1 MHDLGVFSLQAALTG
16 ADAEARLDSIDSL
29 IDSWLSGK
37 GAPDA
42 RAQEGKFKSLT
53 GEDEGKFI
61 RKLTKTSVGSLREIQ
76 LVETTASGQIFTTE
90 IFAAKDSACVTIFSS
105 LSVMSVN
112 NVVTPVQVYPRCPKV
127 IRTLVELFNDWTLG
141 GQLVPTPKTMEV
153 FEESTALNLCDLLQ
167 SPARNLPIVVV
178 SVDPDEVVWPEL
190 PHELSRDLVGIAQ
203 VAAVDEEGSWVLTDE
218 LGKQNSCYLGAVR
231 LYWPVPTQGAAA
243 LKGTVWT
250 ATHLIDAF
258 GAGVSGMKRFLSQ
271 MRRTVMS
278 TAALT
283 IARPKI
289 IGEIQS
295 AAMHERFLT
304 LGAEAREKELES
316 IVDENSQL
324 VLQLNEARQQ
334 IAQLQR
340 RLAYSH
346 NAGED
351 DDNAT
356 EDQTAPS
363 QQPGNAHT
371 PALAGELRHY
381 KKIGKK
387 GEVDNLVVTKACNHN
402 ESSWRPAFK
411 AVQAE
416 KGVQKLEGRNNWK
429 SFQKCSACTGGGR
442 WRVQW

>member
-1 MHDLGVFSLQAALTG
+1 MHDLGVFSLQAALSE
-16 ADAEARLDSIDSL
+16 ADAEVRLSSVDSL
-29 IDSWLSGK
+29 IDAWLSDK

-42 RAQEGKFKSLT
+42 RVHEGQFKSLT
-53 GEDEGKFI
+53 GDGEGKFT
-61 RKLTKTSVGSLREIQ
+61 RKLTETSVGSLREIQ
-76 LVETTASGQIFTTE
+76 LVETTASGQIFTTA
-90 IFAAKDSACVTIFSS
+90 IFAAKHSACVTIFSS

-127 IRTLVELFNDWTLG
+127 IRSLIESFNDWTLG
-141 GQLVPTPKTMEV
+141 GQPVPAPKAIEV
-153 FEESTALNLCDLLQ
+153 FEESTALSFCGLLQ
-167 SPARNLPIVVV
+167 SPARNLPIVAV

-190 PHELSRDLVGIAQ
+190 AHELSRDLVGIAQ

-231 LYWPVPTQGAAA
+231 LYWPVPTQGTEA

-250 ATHLIDAF
+250 AAHLIDAF
-258 GAGVSGMKRFLSQ
+258 GAGGSGMKRFLSQ

-334 IAQLQR
+334 IADLQR
-340 RLAYSH
+340 RLAYSRS
-346 NAGED
+346 AGGA
-351 DDNAT
+351 DDNVNEGDT
-356 EDQTAPS
+356 TTP
-363 QQPGNAHT
+363 QQAGNAHT
-371 PALAGELRHY
+371 PPVVGELRHY

-411 AVQAE
+411 AIQAE
-416 KGVQKLEGRNNWK
+416 KGVQKLEGRSNWK